1 MRMAPIECFP
11 FAHGCP
17 PKDNPMHDRVLL
29 VKLRPP
35 KIAFGFARY
44 NVLNDVFQVC
54 RDGFY
59 QTENYAY
66 TEYPAIGS
74 YADRQKPS
82 TKANTDDLYA
92 LMPDEFS
99 YSMGPYCFLS
109 YVTMEDVIMEA
120 AKKQLFCSDVD
131 AVLTSSNLYNQ
142 YLLEMDKGRFTIA
155 SVGRFLDNRIEFTA
169 ASPNIINENVYHMY
183 GTVSRDRIRRVLSLR
198 DTFDG

>member
-1 MRMAPIECFP
+1 MLFRS
-11 FAHGCP
+11 
-17 PKDNPMHDRVLL
+17 
-29 VKLRPP
+29 
-35 KIAFGFARY
+35 
-44 NVLNDVFQVC
+44 
-54 RDGFY
+54 
-59 QTENYAY
+59 
-66 TEYPAIGS
+66 GS

>member
-54 RDGFY
+54 QDGFY

-82 TKANTDDLYA
+82 
-92 LMPDEFS
+92 
-99 YSMGPYCFLS
+99 
-109 YVTMEDVIMEA
+109 
-120 AKKQLFCSDVD
+120 AKPIRMIFMSLCRTNF
-131 AVLTSSNLYNQ
+131 
-142 YLLEMDKGRFTIA
+142 R
-155 SVGRFLDNRIEFTA
+155 TA
-169 ASPNIINENVYHMY
+169 WGH
-183 GTVSRDRIRRVLSLR
+183 TVSSHM
-198 DTFDG
+198 